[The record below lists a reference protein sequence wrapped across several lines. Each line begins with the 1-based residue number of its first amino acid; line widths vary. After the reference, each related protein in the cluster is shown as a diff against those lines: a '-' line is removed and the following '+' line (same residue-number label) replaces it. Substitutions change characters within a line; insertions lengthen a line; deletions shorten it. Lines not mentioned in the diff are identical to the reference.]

1 MIRIIYYL
9 SIFLSPLIIYLFWI
23 FLSKGKIIELRIF
36 WSLLIGLFL
45 MAIALFS
52 PAIFNNVT
60 IEKKYVHPEVINGE
74 LKEGHFIE

>member
-45 MAIALFS
+45 MAITLFS
-52 PAIFNNVT
+52 TAIFNNVP

-74 LKEGHFIE
+74 PKEGHFIE

>member
-45 MAIALFS
+45 MAITLFS
-52 PAIFNNVT
+52 TAIFNNVP

-74 LKEGHFIE
+74 LIEGHFIE

>member
-9 SIFLSPLIIYLFWI
+9 SIFLSPLIIYLFWT

-45 MAIALFS
+45 MAITLFS
-52 PAIFNNVT
+52 TAINNVP

>member
-9 SIFLSPLIIYLFWI
+9 SIFLSPLVIYLFWI

-45 MAIALFS
+45 MAITLFS
-52 PAIFNNVT
+52 TAIFNNVP

-74 LKEGHFIE
+74 LKEGHFTE

>member
-9 SIFLSPLIIYLFWI
+9 SIFLSPLVIYLFWI

-45 MAIALFS
+45 MAITLFS
-52 PAIFNNVT
+52 TAIFNNVP
-60 IEKKYVHPEVINGE
+60 IEKKYVQPEVINGE

>member
-9 SIFLSPLIIYLFWI
+9 SIFVSPLVIYLFWI

-45 MAIALFS
+45 LSIILIS
-52 PAIFNNVT
+52 TAIFNNVP